1 MIALLKSLRQWRYP
15 KEFRIGAPVWPP
27 NILTELQRLSN
38 EQSEAMSPP
47 PEDEAYPHLLANIAT
62 KLWRLR
68 QKMLQPGT
76 DQPLEEMRGPYRS
89 FESAWD
95 TLTQAGVEILD
106 HTGTQFNS
114 GLLLRVLAFQ
124 PTPGIVIETVIET
137 IKPTIYYKQQ
147 LLQTGEVIV
156 GIPETPANPSMEPPL

>member
-1 MIALLKSLRQWRYP
+1 MIALLKSLRQWCYP
-15 KEFRIGAPVWPP
+15 KEFRIAAPVWPP
-27 NILTELQRLSN
+27 DMLTALQRLSN
-38 EQSEAMSPP
+38 EQSGAMTPASDNEACP
-47 PEDEAYPHLLANIAT
+47 DLLANVAT

-124 PTPGIVIETVIET
+124 PTPGIILETVIET

-156 GIPETPANPSMEPPL
+156 GIPETPVNPLTELTP